1 MSTAA
6 SGQPVQVVV
15 NTAGGTAPPP
25 TPPQDERPLGVAI
38 LAVLVALFGVGAI
51 ALGLLTLANVHV
63 AWLQTYIQWVPN
75 LKGFSGNTAAI
86 VTLVAG
92 IVSLAAAIGL
102 WRLSMVALVLAI
114 LILLYEMIVFGLAN
128 EFKTVGFIA
137 SLVIFLYLIAVSRHF
152 T

>member
-1 MSTAA
+1 M
-6 SGQPVQVVV
+6 
-15 NTAGGTAPPP
+15 GTAPPP
-25 TPPQDERPLGVAI
+25 APLEDERPLGVAI